1 MKVNRKEE
9 WETTKKVCLELE
21 KYNINPSNGI
31 ILNISPDYSSSISMH
46 IAHHLSS
53 MGEMMDMLHINVPYP
68 DEDPTPYRDNF
79 IKQIPLFNKQ
89 KIVLVEAGIISGS
102 NYTFMVNSLSS
113 IKGKEVITVAQYEN
127 IHSIFKCNVVGKYY
141 DWNKEQLEFYWERE
155 NNHWG

>member
-53 MGEMMDMLHINVPYP
+53 MGEMM
-68 DEDPTPYRDNF
+68 
-79 IKQIPLFNKQ
+79 
-89 KIVLVEAGIISGS
+89 
-102 NYTFMVNSLSS
+102 
-113 IKGKEVITVAQYEN
+113 
-127 IHSIFKCNVVGKYY
+127 
-141 DWNKEQLEFYWERE
+141 
-155 NNHWG
+155 